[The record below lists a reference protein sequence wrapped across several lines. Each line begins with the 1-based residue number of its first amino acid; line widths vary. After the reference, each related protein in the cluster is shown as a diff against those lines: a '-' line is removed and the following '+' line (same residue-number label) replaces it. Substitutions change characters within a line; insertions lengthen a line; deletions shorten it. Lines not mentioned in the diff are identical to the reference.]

1 MINAGLHIIK
11 YPSGRYGFVGRVPA
25 ALAYAGT
32 PEDIQAAT
40 QCGPGI
46 ARKIAERNGR
56 EFRALVWDTEDEA
69 RAAANTLGFTVS

>member
-25 ALAYAGT
+25 ALAYSGT
-32 PEDIQAAT
+32 PEDMQTAA

-46 ARKIAERNGR
+46 AREIAKRNGR
-56 EFRALVWDTEDEA
+56 EFRTLVWNTEDEA
-69 RAAANTLGFTVS
+69 RAAATALGFTVG